1 MENVHQNPT
10 SIEKALIILSCFIP
24 YNQELGTHE
33 ISKRL
38 GYHKATV
45 NRILLTLAK
54 HGYLSQNS
62 QTKKF
67 SLGPVAVDIGQAV
80 NQALRTNF
88 LFIAKPFIDKLRDDL
103 GETVT
108 LEVTTGKRVFMAYI
122 AEGPQLVRLA
132 GRVGEIVPI
141 NAAAGAKAILA
152 FSPKDMI
159 LKFFDVEFQKY
170 TPNTITSHKMYLAHL
185 DEIRAQGYALDIEEI
200 APGTVAIAVP
210 VFNHEGI
217 PVAALIVAGPPQRI
231 PVKYDSEIISALK
244 ATAELISAKLYYD
257 KNSRIKKQ

>member
-1 MENVHQNPT
+1 MTSQSQNPT

-33 ISKRL
+33 ISNLL

-62 QTKKF
+62 RTKKF
-67 SLGPVAVDIGQAV
+67 TLGPVAVDIGQAV
-80 NQALRTNF
+80 NQALRTNL

-103 GETVT
+103 EETIT
-108 LEVTTGKRVFMAYI
+108 LEVTTGNRVFMAYI

-141 NAAAGAKAILA
+141 NAAAGAKVILA
-152 FSPKDMI
+152 FSPGDI
-159 LKFFDVEFQKY
+159 VLKFLDVDFQQY
-170 TPNTITSHKMYLAHL
+170 TPNTITDQKKFLAHL
-185 DEIRAQGYALDIEEI
+185 DEIRTQGYALDIEEI

-210 VFNHEGI
+210 VFNHESI
-217 PVAALIVAGPPQRI
+217 PVASLIVAGPPQRI
-231 PVKYDSEIISALK
+231 PVKSGSGMISAIK
-244 ATAELISAKLYYD
+244 ATAEKISAQLFYN
-257 KNSRIKKQ
+257 KNTRVDH